1 MKTNIISDKGQPM
14 MVVSKVGR
22 KGYSIE
28 ITGQLMGAW
37 PSKMYLTPKE
47 FAKMVFMAI
56 RPGTLLFVLGY
67 PFFLIAE
74 WMKKRSEK

>member
-1 MKTNIISDKGQPM
+1 MKSNVISDKGQPM
-14 MVVSKVGR
+14 MVVSKLGR

-47 FAKMVFMAI
+47 FAKMIFMSLK
-56 RPGTLLFVLGY
+56 PGVLLFLIGY
-67 PFFLIAE
+67 PFFLAAE
-74 WMKKRSEK
+74 WLKDKEK